1 MRVPKLLLSFAVA
14 CGAMFGADL
23 ADQYKSVADRL
34 IDAALADNDGY
45 QKLAYLCDRIGAR
58 LSGMP
63 SLDRAIK
70 WSEATMKSDG
80 LSNVRVIPVKVPKWV
95 RGAESA
101 QMLAPETKPLHM
113 LGLGMSV
120 GTPKGGITADA
131 VVVDDFDQLNK
142 LGAEGVRGK
151 IVVYNETWVNYGAT
165 GQYRRAGPSIA
176 ASLGAVAVLV
186 RSITPLAMQIPHTGT
201 LDYDE
206 AQPKIPAAALTI
218 EDAMMLGRFAAQ
230 KLPIK
235 IHLEMA
241 AHMEPD
247 ADSGDVM
254 GEIPGREH
262 PEEVVVLG
270 GHVDSWDVGRGAQ
283 DDGSGIIASL
293 QAVALI
299 KKLGLQ
305 PRRTIRVVFWVNE
318 ENGGRGGEAYR
329 TWVGDAIKN
338 HVAAIEMDG
347 GAEAPQ
353 GFGYGAGGFGGGGRG
368 RGGRGR
374 GVAAPAPN
382 QAQESSMAI
391 LKQIGSLL
399 NRINAGEISGGGG
412 GSDIGPLTRDGVPG
426 LGERSVGTHYFDW
439 HHTETDTL
447 DKVNPD
453 DFRKSIAALAVMSY
467 ILADMPEK
475 LAGSR

>member
-1 MRVPKLLLSFAVA
+1 MRVLKLVLSISLGCGASFA
-14 CGAMFGADL
+14 ADL
-23 ADQYKSVADRL
+23 TEQYKSVADKL

-45 QKLAYLCDRIGAR
+45 SKLAYLCDRIGAR

-101 QMLAPETKPLHM
+101 TLVAPENKRLHM

-120 GTPKGGITADA
+120 GTPKGGITADV
-131 VVVDDFDQLNK
+131 VVVDDFDQMAK
-142 LGAEGVRGK
+142 LGADGVRGK
-151 IVVYNETWVNYGAT
+151 IVLYNAKYVNYGVT
-165 GQYRRAGPSIA
+165 GQYRRAGPSKA
-176 ASLGAVAVLV
+176 AALGAAAVLV
-186 RSITPLAMQIPHTGT
+186 RSITPMAMQIPHTGT

-206 AQPKIPAAALTI
+206 AQPKIPSAAISI
-218 EDAMMLGRFAAQ
+218 EDSMMLARLAAQ
-230 KLPIK
+230 KIPIK
-235 IHLEMA
+235 VHLEMA

-247 ADSGDVM
+247 SDSGDVM

-262 PEEVVVLG
+262 PEEIVVLG
-270 GHVDSWDVGRGAQ
+270 GHIDSWDVGRGAQ

-329 TWVGDAIKN
+329 KWVGEAVKN

-347 GAEAPQ
+347 GAEAPR
-353 GFGYGAGGFGGGGRG
+353 GFGYGAGGFGGRGRG
-368 RGGRGR
+368 RGGAPA
-374 GVAAPAPN
+374 AAPSAAAEN
-382 QAQESSMAI
+382 SMAM
-391 LKQIGSLL
+391 LKQIGVLL
-399 NRINAGEISGGGG
+399 ERIGAGEITAGGG
-412 GSDIGPLTRDGVPG
+412 GSDIGPLTNDGVPG

-447 DKVNPD
+447 DKVDPD
-453 DFRKSIAALAVMSY
+453 DFRKSVAAMAVMSY
-467 ILADMPEK
+467 ILADMPDR
-475 LAGSR
+475 LAGGR